1 MNFFTACFK
10 SSHDNDQYTK
20 PDQYKEPDDSEW
32 NVYDG
37 CQDFS
42 ENTYFGHFEYG
53 DEEYDN
59 KSKLD
64 VHAYFASQTC
74 RVRSKSKNSSVETDE
89 NDEKFE
95 TESYATYTSVQGSTT
110 EKKRTKLFLRKIFCL

>member
-1 MNFFTACFK
+1 MSINFFTACFK

-32 NVYDG
+32 KE
-37 CQDFS
+37 C
-42 ENTYFGHFEYG
+42 TYLGHFEYG